1 MSLAPKRRAS
11 RKPAPKEGL
20 DSAGTPGRAFVRTS
34 MKKLFLLI
42 LVISLSVHTLAAQSL
57 VAQLSNLLKPTAP
70 AASATSS
77 SDPLG
82 RTTPSGTVLGFLQ
95 VTQDGNEKL
104 AADYLQMSS
113 ARRLSQGPDMAGKL
127 KVLMDRTFVG
137 SIRRIS
143 TRPDGDPE
151 FGTADQQTVGVFSTR
166 DADVPVVL
174 VRVTDPSAGKIWFF
188 SADTLSKVPELYDN
202 VEAHQVENKLPQ
214 SLVRNVFLG
223 MPLWQWLAL
232 LLAIPIAIAIG
243 SAIVLLLAI
252 PRQLWLKFRNR
263 PDLHSYSRMSKPLL
277 VSFSALAHRVM
288 AAYLGLP
295 LLPRVYYYRTIAV
308 VISLGV
314 FWFLLRVASLT
325 MQRLRIHA
333 ISSGRIG
340 TGTLVVLADR
350 LLRALIVITALLSI
364 LAIVGFNLTTVL
376 AGLGIGGLAI
386 AFAAQKT
393 LENLF
398 GGISVLADDVIRVG
412 DYCRFADRTGTV
424 EDIGLRSTRVR
435 TDARTQLSIPN
446 GTLATMSIENFTRR
460 DKIQFAPVLAI
471 RCETSADQLRYLL
484 AEIRRMLYAHPRVES
499 GSATIRFASF
509 DASSLRIEISSY
521 VLTRDS
527 NEFIAIREDLLLRIM
542 DIVEDSGTGI
552 AFPSQTLYFSRDSGL
567 DKEKAAAAEQQVQH
581 WRDQHQLPF
590 PDFAPADMATFRD
603 TIAYP
608 PPESAIGD
616 DKRRP

>member
-57 VAQLSNLLKPTAP
+57 VAQLNNLLKPTAP

-174 VRVTDPSAGKIWFF
+174 VRVTDPSAGKIWLF

-616 DKRRP
+616 DKRHP

>member
-1 MSLAPKRRAS
+1 
-11 RKPAPKEGL
+11 
-20 DSAGTPGRAFVRTS
+20 

-57 VAQLSNLLKPTAP
+57 VAQLNNLLKPTAP

-174 VRVTDPSAGKIWFF
+174 VRVTDPSAGKIWLF